1 MKDKLNF
8 AMSFVGKK
16 IVFDVS
22 RLDYSIGTVKS
33 VETTESNGYPKIKLV
48 VEDILRYNSM
58 HREGR
63 TLNWLSIDRVLLTD
77 YLNYRHQRWGMWAV
91 ADSKAGKD
99 LVQRIERTWDRKSI
113 KSIDKY
119 LQNPY
124 DPELL
129 TEHNKK
135 FYNML
140 VERKAAGLPI
150 WVRTKYRAD
159 STDYRLEK
167 VEAKDY
173 RIVVFRGKA
182 FVEFSTIAYANRVK
196 VTNFNKKYFF
206 EEM

>member
-1 MKDKLNF
+1 MRDKLKYIMN
-8 AMSFVGKK
+8 FVGKR
-16 IVFDVS
+16 IVFEVG
-22 RLDYSIGTVKS
+22 YYEYCTGTIKS
-33 VETTESNGYPKIKLV
+33 VELTGNSYDYKVNFVVDNILKYDSRHRDGKAIESMCIKKVAL
-48 VEDILRYNSM
+48 E
-58 HREGR
+58 
-63 TLNWLSIDRVLLTD
+63 D
-77 YLNYRHQRWGMWAV
+77 YLNYHFQRWYMWAI

-99 LVQRIERTWDRKSI
+99 LVQRIERKWGR

-150 WVRTKYRAD
+150 WIRTKYSAA

-173 RIVVFRGKA
+173 RIVVYRGKA
-182 FVEFSTIAYANRVK
+182 FVPTATIAYANRVN
-196 VTNFNKKYFF
+196 VTNFNKKSFF

>member
-1 MKDKLNF
+1 MRDKLKYIMN
-8 AMSFVGKK
+8 FVGKR
-16 IVFDVS
+16 IVFEVGWYEYCTGTIKS
-22 RLDYSIGTVKS
+22 AELTGNSYDYKV
-33 VETTESNGYPKIKLV
+33 NLV
-48 VEDILRYNSM
+48 VDNILKYDGRHRDGKAIESM
-58 HREGR
+58 CIKKVALE
-63 TLNWLSIDRVLLTD
+63 D
-77 YLNYRHQRWGMWAV
+77 YLNYHRQRWYMWAI

-99 LVQRIERTWDRKSI
+99 LVQRIERKWGR

-129 TEHNKK
+129 TENNKK

-150 WVRTKYRAD
+150 WIRTKYRAD

-173 RIVVFRGKA
+173 RVVVFRGKA
-182 FVEFSTIAYANRVK
+182 FVASATIAYANRVK

-206 EEM
+206 EEV

>member
-1 MKDKLNF
+1 MRDKLKYIMN
-8 AMSFVGKK
+8 FVGKR
-16 IVFDVS
+16 IVFEVGYY
-22 RLDYSIGTVKS
+22 DYDTGTIKS
-33 VETTESNGYPKIKLV
+33 VELTGNSHDYKVNFVVDNILKHDSRHRDGKAIESMCIKKVAL
-48 VEDILRYNSM
+48 E
-58 HREGR
+58 
-63 TLNWLSIDRVLLTD
+63 D
-77 YLNYRHQRWGMWAV
+77 YLNYHRQRWYMWAI

-99 LVQRIERTWDRKSI
+99 LVQRIERKWGR

-129 TEHNKK
+129 TENNKK

-159 STDYRLEK
+159 STDYKLEK

-173 RIVVFRGKA
+173 RVEVFRGKA
-182 FVEFSTIAYANRVK
+182 FVASATIAYANRVK
-196 VTNFNKKYFF
+196 ATNFNKKYFF